1 MIKDWQ
7 LLFRRASC
15 GYVLNTPE
23 GGPCVLRPV
32 GPSCPDNPLWDDPQ
46 TTLSDGCFSF
56 NEKET
61 DVPSLSSNGVRID
74 FSYLYGM
81 YVQWV

>member
-15 GYVLNTPE
+15 GYVWNTPE

-32 GPSCPDNPLWDDPQ
+32 EPSCPDNPLWNDNQ
-46 TTLSDGCFSF
+46 TTLSSSCKSHID
-56 NEKET
+56 KET
-61 DVPSLSSNGVRID
+61 GEPKVH
-74 FSYLYGM
+74 
-81 YVQWV
+81 